1 MINGTLHCRTMA
13 LLVSRLV
20 FCPTT
25 GARPKGFALRRELEV
40 GRYRLVPPTS
50 SRQTRI
56 AATVAPLA
64 FPLRREAYHPENSR
78 HRRIYWSAPPCDVPP
93 AIVLETGP
101 VIYKSHNGFWFL
113 VQSNSERTPP
123 RPTGSPQE
131 MLAGLG
137 HHSQTQSGPGLWP
150 QAPVPSGGQNLCPSA
165 QRTGLGARH
174 SHACQILKMTRSC
187 PGDIAFIL
195 EIAEVASGNHL
206 VVVDQFV
213 SLDIRRRPDPFIDW
227 VEILIAIVQQLLE
240 TVDYKIGW
248 LKGVDHIFRAHDTL
262 KIEANSIGRVAF

>member
-64 FPLRREAYHPENSR
+64 PPLRREAYHPENSR

-93 AIVLETGP
+93 AIVLETSP

-113 VQSNSERTPP
+113 VSPTLKELHHDLRAVLRKCPP
-123 RPTGSPQE
+123 DWAIAPK
-131 MLAGLG
+131 LKAAL
-137 HHSQTQSGPGLWP
+137 GLWP

-174 SHACQILKMTRSC
+174 SHACQILKMTRSY
-187 PGDIAFIL
+187 PGYIAFIL

-213 SLDIRRRPDPFIDW
+213 SLDIRRHP
-227 VEILIAIVQQLLE
+227 
-240 TVDYKIGW
+240 
-248 LKGVDHIFRAHDTL
+248 
-262 KIEANSIGRVAF
+262 